1 MALAGARQPGSQ
13 AARAADTETGLRPR
27 LETGDRT
34 VPGGDLR
41 SQHNTQTTSHSRNMA
56 DSEMSPKAKVTYD
69 QNKFEVDLNVAEYLP
84 EVIRLSVI
92 VISEVFLDFILSVMS
107 VCTIL
112 R

>member
-13 AARAADTETGLRPR
+13 AARAADTETGLR

-84 EVIRLSVI
+84 EVIRPSVI